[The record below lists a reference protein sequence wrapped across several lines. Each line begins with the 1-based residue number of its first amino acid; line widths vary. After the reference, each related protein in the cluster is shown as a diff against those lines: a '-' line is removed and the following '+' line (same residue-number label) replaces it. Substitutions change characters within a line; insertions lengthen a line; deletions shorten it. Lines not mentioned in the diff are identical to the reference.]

1 MNNSLVAILKKE
13 FIEMFRDKKSLTMM
27 LIIPFLIP
35 LMVLGMSALFEMQMD
50 MNIEEYND
58 IGFAYPINTQE
69 QALAKE
75 MQIDIIH
82 DSLEVLKEK
91 FNNGEIDLY
100 VTRDGNTY
108 TLHGDDSETASMASS
123 LMKSYFQVY
132 KELLQR
138 EYLKNTD
145 VNADLLLNVVN
156 VVEDLEGIENYFA
169 SYIVNYAFLFI
180 LMAITV
186 SATYPSTDT
195 TAGEKERGTLE
206 TLLTLPIKS
215 RDVIIGKFLSVSFS
229 SVLTGLL
236 SLILAQVS
244 FLISEKYFE
253 MYQGTTLLLSF
264 KSLFFALLVIV
275 AYSFLISGMCIAIA
289 SKSKTFKEAQSALTP
304 LTFISF
310 FPGMVAFMI
319 GVKSTLTYSFIPFLN
334 YTLILFDISNGVINY
349 LQIACMLISTLLV
362 IWLILKLI
370 VKQYKSEKVLF

>member
-58 IGFAYPINTQE
+58 IGFAFPINTQE

-215 RDVIIGKFLSVSFS
+215 KDVIIGKFLSVSFS

-244 FLISEKYFE
+244 FLISENYFE

-304 LTFISF
+304 LNFISF

-319 GVKSTLTYSFIPFLN
+319 GVEATLTYSFIPFLN

-362 IWLILKLI
+362 IWIILKLI

>member
-138 EYLKNTD
+138 EYLKNAD

-244 FLISEKYFE
+244 FLISENYFE
-253 MYQGTTLLLSF
+253 MY
-264 KSLFFALLVIV
+264 
-275 AYSFLISGMCIAIA
+275 
-289 SKSKTFKEAQSALTP
+289 
-304 LTFISF
+304 
-310 FPGMVAFMI
+310 
-319 GVKSTLTYSFIPFLN
+319 
-334 YTLILFDISNGVINY
+334 DDH
-349 LQIACMLISTLLV
+349 
-362 IWLILKLI
+362 W
-370 VKQYKSEKVLF
+370 